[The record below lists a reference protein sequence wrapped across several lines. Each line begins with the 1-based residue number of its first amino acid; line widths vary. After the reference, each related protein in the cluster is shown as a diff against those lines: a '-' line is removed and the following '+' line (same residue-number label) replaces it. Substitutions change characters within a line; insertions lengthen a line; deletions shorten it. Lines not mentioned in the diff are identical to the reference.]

1 MHTLRVESFIT
12 GHLEKQQQHIAARL
26 RGTGRT
32 GNAKVVATAGYVDI
46 EAAFYL
52 SQVFIKLAAKVGQ
65 ATIVG
70 GLEDYIPRY
79 LDSIQSTSKITA
91 RRLACLSVCHAKNWA
106 WLR

>member
-1 MHTLRVESFIT
+1 MYALRVESFII
-12 GHLEKQQQHIAARL
+12 GHLKKRQQHITAGL
-26 RGTGRT
+26 CGTGRP
-32 GNAKVVATAGYVDI
+32 GNAKMVATTGYVDV
-46 EAAFYL
+46 EAVFYL

-91 RRLACLSVCHAKNWA
+91 RRLACLSVVHVKN
-106 WLR
+106 